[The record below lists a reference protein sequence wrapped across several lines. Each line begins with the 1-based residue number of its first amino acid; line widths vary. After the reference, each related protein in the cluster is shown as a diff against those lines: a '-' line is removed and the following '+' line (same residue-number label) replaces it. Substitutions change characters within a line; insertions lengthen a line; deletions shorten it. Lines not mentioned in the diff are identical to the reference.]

1 MKRNMLDER
10 ISEAFEWEDNN
21 QTFREYIHDLEK
33 MSGIKEDNIDSMT
46 DEEILKYIDSLWV
59 IAAVC

>member
-1 MKRNMLDER
+1 MLDER

-33 MSGIKEDNIDSMT
+33 MSGVKEHNIDSMT
-46 DEEILKYIDSLWV
+46 NEEILKYIDSLWI
-59 IAAVC
+59 IAVVY